1 LRPRQDKAMGET
13 KRVSKPMKKSAR
25 RTQKNEEVA
34 EIHHAPDLILG
45 DNNEED
51 EDYIT
56 YYRAGDEEGVLRSVI
71 LTYNIIFHNN

>member
-1 LRPRQDKAMGET
+1 
-13 KRVSKPMKKSAR
+13 MKKSAR

-71 LTYNIIFHNN
+71 LTYNIIFHIFEALSQACSPLEADSIDN

>member
-1 LRPRQDKAMGET
+1 MGET

-25 RTQKNEEVA
+25 QSQQNEEVA

-51 EDYIT
+51 EDYH
-56 YYRAGDEEGVLRSVI
+56 YCRVGDEEGVLRSVTKI
-71 LTYNIIFHNN
+71 RLF